1 MTRSVLIDRTPLR
14 TRAAYLVDDHV
25 VRLVNEFPSRRS
37 PARTALYRVKVT
49 SIDRRMNA
57 AFCDMGQG
65 VSGFL
70 RRDGKLPP
78 EGTLLIAE
86 VRREG
91 AGDKGPDLTDRYT
104 LRTPFATMRPG
115 GEPRKGLFH
124 SQAEDQDF
132 RAIEDLAT
140 QLNASGPLGSVDPR
154 TPLMRVFLGLAEAGV
169 DELLVTSGELA
180 AELDAALEGALPISV
195 IGIDEA
201 RRALDEAEDDG
212 LARLVHLPGGGRLIV
227 DQAEALT
234 AIDLDLG
241 GQGGQS
247 RKGAGKNLL
256 SEALLVLGRYSVLA
270 GLGGQIVIDVPRG
283 AVVSPKILRDQIAK
297 ALRPLGR
304 VSVPA
309 VTPEGLCIVI
319 APKPEPSLLERL
331 SVDGG
336 GSVRAGRRL
345 ADDVVAA
352 RAFEEVEGA
361 LIEARTAT
369 VRLTAAPSIGV
380 FFAKGNEAYQ
390 FLNATY
396 GPRFSVT
403 MDPKLDP
410 EAFDV
415 SS

>member
-25 VRLVNEFPSRRS
+25 VRLASEFPSRQS

-49 SIDRRMNA
+49 SLDRRMNA
-57 AFCDMGQG
+57 AFCDMGNG

-78 EGTLLIAE
+78 EGSILVAE

-91 AGDKGPDLTDRYT
+91 TGDKGPDLTDRYT
-104 LRTPFATMRPG
+104 LRTPFATMRQG
-115 GEPRKGLFH
+115 GAPRKGLFH
-124 SQAEDQDF
+124 SQAEEKDF
-132 RAIEDLAT
+132 QTLEALAA
-140 QLNASGPLGSVDPR
+140 QVSGPGPLGLVDPR
-154 TPLMRVFLGLAEAGV
+154 TPTMRAFLELAEAGV

-180 AELDAALEGALPISV
+180 AELDAVLEGALPISV
-195 IGIDEA
+195 IGVDEA
-201 RRALDEAEDDG
+201 RRALDEAEEDG
-212 LARLVHLPGGGRLIV
+212 LARTVPLSGGGRLVV
-227 DQAEALT
+227 DQTEALT

-241 GQGGQS
+241 SQGGQS

-256 SEALLVLGRYSVLA
+256 SEALSVLGRYAVLA

-283 AVVSPKILRDQIAK
+283 AVASPKILRDQITK
-297 ALRPLGR
+297 AFRSLGR

-309 VTPEGLCIVI
+309 VTPDGVCIVI
-319 APKPEPSLLERL
+319 APKPEPTLLERL
-331 SVDGG
+331 TVAQT
-336 GSVRAGRRL
+336 GSIRAGRRL

-352 RAFEEVEGA
+352 RAFEAVEAA
-361 LIEARTAT
+361 LMKARTASIG
-369 VRLTAAPSIGV
+369 LIAAPAISA

-390 FLNATY
+390 YLNATY

-403 MDPKLDP
+403 MDPNLDP
-410 EAFDV
+410 EVFDV
-415 SS
+415 TP